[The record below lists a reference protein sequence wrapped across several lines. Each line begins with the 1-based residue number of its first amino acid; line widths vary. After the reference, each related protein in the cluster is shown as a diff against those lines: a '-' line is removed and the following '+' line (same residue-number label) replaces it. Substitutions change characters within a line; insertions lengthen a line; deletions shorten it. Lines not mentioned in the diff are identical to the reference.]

1 MSEYFFY
8 ILVSYTITFSILF
21 LFLIINFQKLSKMKK
36 EQSKISKNERA
47 G

>member
-8 ILVSYTITFSILF
+8 ILVSYIITFSILF
-21 LFLIINFQKLSKMKK
+21 LFFIINFQKLSKMKK

>member
-8 ILVSYTITFSILF
+8 ILVSYIITFSILF
-21 LFLIINFQKLSKMKK
+21 LFFIINFQKLSKMKK
-36 EQSKISKNERA
+36 KQYKISKNERV

>member
-8 ILVSYTITFSILF
+8 ILVSYIITFSILF
-21 LFLIINFQKLSKMKK
+21 LFFIINFQKLYKMKK
-36 EQSKISKNERA
+36 EQFKISKNERA

>member
-36 EQSKISKNERA
+36 EQYKISKNERA